1 MRFLIIDS
9 NALLHRAFHALPPL
23 QDKEGRQTGAVY
35 GFLLTLFRAIKDI
48 SPNYIAATFDTPS
61 PTFRHKKFKEYKAKR
76 EKAPDEF
83 YQQIPIIKEV
93 LEALN
98 IPIFEKPGFE
108 ADDIIATIAKK
119 IQKEQIYP
127 EIETYI
133 VTGDQDTLQLVDKN
147 TKVYT
152 LGKGIKE
159 TVILDKEKVVEKY
172 GILPEQMVDFK
183 ALAGD
188 PSDNIPGATGI
199 GKKTASE
206 ILKKFG
212 SLDNLYKKIE
222 DKNFKDINPRIKKIL
237 LEQKEQI
244 LFSQILAK
252 ARDDAPIDFKITN
265 CSFGSFDIKKV
276 EEIFEKY
283 SFYSLKKRLKEIIK
297 NSDNKNEEKSN
308 DFSKA
313 FKDGK
318 LF

>member
-1 MRFLIIDS
+1 MKFLIIDS

-23 QDKEGRQTGAVY
+23 KDKRGQQTNAVY

-48 SPNYIAATFDTPS
+48 KPNFIAATFDTPS

-83 YQQIPIIKEV
+83 YQQIPIAKEI
-93 LEALN
+93 LSAFN

-119 IQKEQIYP
+119 IQTEQVFP
-127 EIETYI
+127 KIETYI
-133 VTGDQDTLQLVDKN
+133 VTGDQDTLQLVN
-147 TKVYT
+147 EFIKVYT

-159 TVILDKEKVVEKY
+159 TVILDKKRVVEKY

-199 GKKTASE
+199 GEKTAVE

-212 SLDNLYKKIE
+212 SIEKIYEEIENKKNI
-222 DKNFKDINPRIKKIL
+222 KDLSPRIVKIL
-237 LEQKEQI
+237 KEQKDQI
-244 LFSQILAK
+244 LFSRILAK
-252 ARDDAPIDFKITN
+252 ARDDADIDFKIKKCN
-265 CSFGSFDIKKV
+265 FGEFNEQQIKN
-276 EEIFEKY
+276 IFQKY
-283 SFYSLKKRLKEIIK
+283 GFNSLVGRIKELKEK
-297 NSDNKNEEKSN
+297 PDKKKLLKPGFSN
-308 DFSKA
+308 DY
-313 FKDGK
+313 KDGK